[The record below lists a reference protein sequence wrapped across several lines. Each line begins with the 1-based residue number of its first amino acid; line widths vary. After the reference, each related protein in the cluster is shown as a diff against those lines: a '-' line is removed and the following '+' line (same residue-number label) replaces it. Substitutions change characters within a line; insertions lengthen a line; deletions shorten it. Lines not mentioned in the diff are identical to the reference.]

1 MRKYAVADLL
11 SRASFLLK
19 QAPMT
24 QSFAGALR
32 YLECFE
38 SSLLELE
45 EIFAMPHP
53 YRFPRAESTNSLT
66 SDY

>member
-32 YLECFE
+32 YLEWSF
-38 SSLLELE
+38 LLELE
-45 EIFAMPHP
+45 EILAMPHP
-53 YRFPRAESTNSLT
+53 YRFLHAESTNYLT